1 VLGAPTPRHVPA
13 WLARLFV
20 GGWGVAYM
28 TGLAG
33 AANLR
38 VRHQLDWKPTYTNWR
53 AGLSAD
59 LAVRAPDGNWNAPP
73 TLNDVDCQPRWQDRG
88 RKMRTITLEEHYA
101 TPAFMDGP
109 GRQIREEAE
118 AARAHPQVAAGLARL
133 IAQLCDIGEGRITNM
148 DAAGLDV
155 QVLSLTFPGVEQL
168 DPVEAV
174 ALARDTNDTLAEA
187 VRRHPDRLAGFA
199 AIPTPAPEAAAAE
212 LKRAVAEHGFKGA
225 LINGH
230 SRGRYLDDEFFWP
243 ILACAEALQVPLYLH
258 PTPPPQSTIK
268 DLYTGNYPSQVA
280 GVLATAAWG
289 WHIDTAIH
297 VLRLILSGALDRY
310 PGLQLVIGHL
320 GETLPFMLPR
330 LERALPTEL
339 TRLDRPVSAYL
350 RENVHYSFSG
360 FNWTPAF
367 LDLLLQ
373 VGADRIL
380 FSTDHPYA
388 SMTEARA
395 FLDQLP
401 VSAAD
406 KERIAHGNAERLL
419 GL

>member
-1 VLGAPTPRHVPA
+1 MR
-13 WLARLFV
+13 
-20 GGWGVAYM
+20 
-28 TGLAG
+28 
-33 AANLR
+33 
-38 VRHQLDWKPTYTNWR
+38 
-53 AGLSAD
+53 
-59 LAVRAPDGNWNAPP
+59 
-73 TLNDVDCQPRWQDRG
+73 
-88 RKMRTITLEEHYA
+88 MRTITLEEHYA

-109 GRQIREEAE
+109 GRQIREQAE
-118 AARAHPQVAAGLARL
+118 AARAHPQVAAGLTRL
-133 IAQLCDIGEGRITNM
+133 IEQLCDIGEGRIANM
-148 DAAGLDV
+148 DAAGIDL
-155 QVLSLTFPGVEQL
+155 QVLSLTAPGVEQL

-174 ALARDTNDTLAEA
+174 ALARDTNDTLAQA

-199 AIPTPAPEAAAAE
+199 ALPTPDPEAAADE
-212 LKRAVAEHGFKGA
+212 LRRVVGEHGFKGA

-230 SRGRYLDDEFFWP
+230 SHGRYLDDKFFWP
-243 ILACAEALQVPLYLH
+243 VLACAEELQVPLYLH

-268 DLYTGNYPSQVA
+268 DLYAGNYGPQVA

-289 WHIDTAIH
+289 WHIDTALH
-297 VLRLILSGALDRY
+297 VVRLILSGAFDQYR
-310 PGLQLVIGHL
+310 GLQLVIGHL

-339 TRLDRPVSAYL
+339 TGLDRPVSAYL
-350 RENVHYSFSG
+350 RENVHYTFSG

-373 VGADRIL
+373 VGSDRIM

-388 SMTEARA
+388 SMTQART

-401 VSAAD
+401 ASPAD

-419 GL
+419 RL